1 MFCLPSYWMAIFLAL
16 AYGHLTLLSFG
27 SHTGAGRE
35 EKGLGEILGTHLSR
49 SESGCSWFQK
59 DFLPPIRGRS
69 GISFKLDLSLHRWK
83 DLVALMYAQSTSA
96 GQDRTGTGQ
105 STVLFQELRICWI
118 KNIIPGFISAAD
130 LGRMVCQCTVAD
142 IYCIWLHFNEQRTS
156 CFPPTPTRFSP
167 SPVLMIPWVWSSS
180 VEVIF
185 SSGMLVRSCQLQI
198 ALLKVQKQKSLPVTC
213 GGGFFPFWISGQ

>member
-16 AYGHLTLLSFG
+16 AYGHLALLSFG

-130 LGRMVCQCTVAD
+130 GLSMHSCW
-142 IYCIWLHFNEQRTS
+142 YLLHLTALQWAENFLL
-156 CFPPTPTRFSP
+156 SP
-167 SPVLMIPWVWSSS
+167 YPHTLLPIPCLDDPM
-180 VEVIF
+180 
-185 SSGMLVRSCQLQI
+185 G
-198 ALLKVQKQKSLPVTC
+198 LKLIC
-213 GGGFFPFWISGQ
+213 GSNFF